1 MADPNLVLAIGT
13 AAWLGV
19 LTSISPCP
27 LATNVAA
34 IAFVSRDGGTPR
46 RALAAGLLYTLGRS
60 LAYVALAALA
70 VFALGQLLHV
80 STFLQSTFYKLLG
93 PLLIL
98 VGMVLVGLI
107 DLKLPQRSPVVSE
120 DRVRRGG
127 MWAALPLGALFA
139 LSFCPVSA
147 GLFFG
152 ALVPLAVQADSRVV
166 VPAVYGL
173 GTGLPVVVFAVLLV
187 LGAQWIGR
195 AFRVMT
201 RIERAVRPITGVI
214 FILAGLYLTATHLL
228 GLGLS

>member
-1 MADPNLVLAIGT
+1 MEPFAVAIAT

-46 RALAAGLLYTLGRS
+46 RALTAGLLYTLGRS

-70 VFALGQLLHV
+70 VFALGRVLAV
-80 STFLQSTFYKLLG
+80 SNFLQGTFYKLLG

-107 DLKLPQRSPVVSE
+107 DLKVPQRSPSVSE
-120 DRVRRGG
+120 ERVRRGG
-127 MWAALPLGALFA
+127 MWAALPLGSVFA

-147 GLFFG
+147 ALFFG
-152 ALVPLAVQADSRVV
+152 MLIPLATRHGSVLTIPS
-166 VPAVYGL
+166 VYGVA
-173 GTGLPVVVFAVLLV
+173 TGLPVALFALAIAFGVTRV
-187 LGAQWIGR
+187 SA
-195 AFRVMT
+195 AFRKASA
-201 RIERAVRPITGVI
+201 IERYARPITGGILIAVGIYESLRTI
-214 FILAGLYLTATHLL
+214 FLIL
-228 GLGLS
+228 

>member
-1 MADPNLVLAIGT
+1 MEPFAIAIGT

-34 IAFVSRDGGTPR
+34 IAFVSRDGGTPK

-60 LAYVALAALA
+60 LAYVVLAALA
-70 VFALGQLLHV
+70 VFALGRLLHV
-80 STFLQSTFYKLLG
+80 STFLQGTFYKLLG

-107 DLKLPQRSPVVSE
+107 DLKLPRRSPVVSE

-147 GLFFG
+147 ALFFG
-152 ALVPLAVQADSRVV
+152 MLIPLATRHTSVV
-166 VPAVYGL
+166 LLPTVYGVA
-173 GTGLPVVVFAVLLV
+173 TGLPVALFALAVAFGV
-187 LGAQWIGR
+187 QRVSA
-195 AFRVMT
+195 AFRAAS
-201 RIERAVRPITGVI
+201 RIEHYARPVTGGILILVGIYESLRSI
-214 FILAGLYLTATHLL
+214 FLIL
-228 GLGLS
+228 